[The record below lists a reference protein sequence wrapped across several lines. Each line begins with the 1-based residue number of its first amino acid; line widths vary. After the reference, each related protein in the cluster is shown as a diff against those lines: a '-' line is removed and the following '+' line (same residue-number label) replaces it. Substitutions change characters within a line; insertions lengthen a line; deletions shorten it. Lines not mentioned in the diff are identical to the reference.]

1 MSVVEDSVAEHK
13 FDYNAPQ
20 PLGVKIGFLLERL
33 GFMQL
38 RRVQGEL
45 IDFNGNDVL
54 DSLIGLTSVHRE
66 NGCNGVK
73 YLCVMGSR
81 YSENY
86 RKIGVD
92 SKTTE
97 IFVVGNPSCEFCHQ
111 LNAEFG
117 QKEKRAFLECSGL
130 PGDKDLFSLF
140 ISPSLLSTNQVKEIM
155 MVIDTISRV
164 KDDIHFAVKLHPKT
178 TRQSVCAVRDALG
191 NLDGKATLFTDFT
204 DDVFNAKLIKCSRA
218 VVQKQSTLGFLALIF
233 RVPILSYNLIDTNY
247 HDDLFKMLNISVHSE
262 TVDQMMEAVA
272 MLDDPVAL
280 ASYLKHMSKMEEEY
294 CRFEESPCDNIVA
307 IIDRHFRTK

>member
-1 MSVVEDSVAEHK
+1 
-13 FDYNAPQ
+13 
-20 PLGVKIGFLLERL
+20 
-33 GFMQL
+33 
-38 RRVQGEL
+38 
-45 IDFNGNDVL
+45 
-54 DSLIGLTSVHRE
+54 
-66 NGCNGVK
+66 
-73 YLCVMGSR
+73 
-81 YSENY
+81 
-86 RKIGVD
+86 
-92 SKTTE
+92 
-97 IFVVGNPSCEFCHQ
+97 
-111 LNAEFG
+111 
-117 QKEKRAFLECSGL
+117 
-130 PGDKDLFSLF
+130 
-140 ISPSLLSTNQVKEIM
+140 